1 MVRAIRWY
9 IYWYAI
15 VAIVNSQRYGA
26 NTGRSW
32 LPEAK
37 MFQFSGIGRY
47 LQMRI
52 CQLVLQIYRCI
63 GFIRQKQIDRVTE
76 IIMDH
81 EIKGNKNML

>member
-9 IYWYAI
+9 IYLYAI
-15 VAIVNSQRYGA
+15 VAIVNSQRYDA

-37 MFQFSGIGRY
+37 MFHFSGIGRY

-52 CQLVLQIYRCI
+52 CQLVQQIYRCI
-63 GFIRQKQIDRVTE
+63 GFIRQKQIYRVTE
-76 IIMDH
+76 IIMDR
-81 EIKGNKNML
+81 EIKGNKDRH